1 MNQKMWIALAVGCI
15 VLLAILLTVL
25 RALWIAKKD
34 REKRPFDKPDFTN
47 YAGFKVTSLP
57 GDEIVRLESVYLI
70 GRKVAQLEFV
80 IDPEWKAILR
90 IARKGVPLRLE
101 EFQQNYEQ
109 RTVTYEDGVRVVVQQ
124 NPGGEALM
132 TWTKDEFDY
141 SLYFE
146 RTQMGLVGGM
156 LDDFVRETE
165 AVESARR
172 NNSRRAH
179 FFQNQHSCHFF
190 QIPPQPLNDALFQPG
205 DVAL

>member
-47 YAGFKVTSLP
+47 YAGFKVTNLP

-141 SLYFE
+141 ALYFE

-165 AVESARR
+165 TVES
-172 NNSRRAH
+172 
-179 FFQNQHSCHFF
+179 
-190 QIPPQPLNDALFQPG
+190 
-205 DVAL
+205 

>member
-165 AVESARR
+165 AVES
-172 NNSRRAH
+172 
-179 FFQNQHSCHFF
+179 
-190 QIPPQPLNDALFQPG
+190 
-205 DVAL
+205 

>member
-132 TWTKDEFDY
+132 TWT
-141 SLYFE
+141 
-146 RTQMGLVGGM
+146 
-156 LDDFVRETE
+156 
-165 AVESARR
+165 
-172 NNSRRAH
+172 
-179 FFQNQHSCHFF
+179 
-190 QIPPQPLNDALFQPG
+190 
-205 DVAL
+205 

>member
-25 RALWIAKKD
+25 RALWIARKD
-34 REKRPFDKPDFTN
+34 KEKREFDKPDFTN
-47 YAGFKVTSLP
+47 YAGFKVISLP
-57 GDEIVRLESVYLI
+57 GDEIVRLAHTALL
-70 GRKVAQLEFV
+70 GRRVAQLEFV

-165 AVESARR
+165 AVES
-172 NNSRRAH
+172 
-179 FFQNQHSCHFF
+179 
-190 QIPPQPLNDALFQPG
+190 
-205 DVAL
+205 

>member
-124 NPGGEALM
+124 NPGGETLM

-165 AVESARR
+165 AVES
-172 NNSRRAH
+172 
-179 FFQNQHSCHFF
+179 
-190 QIPPQPLNDALFQPG
+190 
-205 DVAL
+205 

>member
-25 RALWIAKKD
+25 RALWLARKD
-34 REKRPFDKPDFTN
+34 KAQREFDKPEFPKS
-47 YAGFKVTSLP
+47 AGFKVTSLP
-57 GDEIVRLESVYLI
+57 GDEIVRLEHTELL
-70 GRKVAQLEFV
+70 GRRVAQLEFV

-165 AVESARR
+165 AVES
-172 NNSRRAH
+172 
-179 FFQNQHSCHFF
+179 
-190 QIPPQPLNDALFQPG
+190 
-205 DVAL
+205 

>member
-1 MNQKMWIALAVGCI
+1 MDQKMWIALAVGCI

-34 REKRPFDKPDFTN
+34 REKRRFDKPDFTN
-47 YAGFKVTSLP
+47 YAGFKVTGLP
-57 GDEIVRLESVYLI
+57 GDEIVRLEHTELL

-80 IDPEWKAILR
+80 VDPEWKAVLR
-90 IARKGVPLRLE
+90 IARKGVSLRLE

-165 AVESARR
+165 AVES
-172 NNSRRAH
+172 
-179 FFQNQHSCHFF
+179 
-190 QIPPQPLNDALFQPG
+190 
-205 DVAL
+205 